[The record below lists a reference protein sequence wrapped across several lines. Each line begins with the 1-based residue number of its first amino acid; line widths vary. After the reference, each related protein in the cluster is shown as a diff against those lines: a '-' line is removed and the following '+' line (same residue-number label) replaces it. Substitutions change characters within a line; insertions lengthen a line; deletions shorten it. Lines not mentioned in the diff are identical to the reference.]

1 VEDGNDTT
9 WIDCALQDA
18 KAETSR
24 PSIIFIRTTIGC
36 GAPHKEGTSEA
47 HGSPLGAEEVLAAKK
62 FLGWPADPAF
72 FIPDDT
78 FAFFRNSRDRGRE
91 WEARWE
97 KSFDRYRTEFPELA
111 DEFIRVMEGR
121 LPEKWEAQLPLYP
134 DGTKDTA
141 TRKASES
148 AMQALAS
155 CLPELMGGSAD
166 LNPSTFTWLKGLG
179 DFQKPGM
186 PQENIQGAVGGAWGY
201 SGVNIH
207 FGVRE
212 HAMGAIAVGMALH
225 GGIIP
230 YTATFLTFSDYMR
243 PPMRLAALMG
253 LRIVFVFTHD
263 SIGLGEDGPTH
274 QPIEQIMNLRAV
286 PNLNVIRPAD
296 ANEAV
301 EAWKAAILNQAG
313 PTALIFTRQNLP
325 VMKRAELSPASCLQR
340 GGYILWDSSPDKPDI
355 LLIGTG
361 SEVALALEA
370 GKTLSSDGIRVRVI
384 SLPSWHIFDK
394 QPAEY
399 RDHVLPPDVR
409 ARIAMEAGIKLGW
422 EHYVGLDGVVIGIDR
437 FGASAP
443 AKVLYEKF
451 GVTAEHVIK
460 AAKKLMK

>member
-1 VEDGNDTT
+1 
-9 WIDCALQDA
+9 
-18 KAETSR
+18 
-24 PSIIFIRTTIGC
+24 
-36 GAPHKEGTSEA
+36 
-47 HGSPLGAEEVLAAKK
+47 
-62 FLGWPADPAF
+62 
-72 FIPDDT
+72 
-78 FAFFRNSRDRGRE
+78 
-91 WEARWE
+91 
-97 KSFDRYRTEFPELA
+97 
-111 DEFIRVMEGR
+111 
-121 LPEKWEAQLPLYP
+121 
-134 DGTKDTA
+134 
-141 TRKASES
+141 
-148 AMQALAS
+148 
-155 CLPELMGGSAD
+155 
-166 LNPSTFTWLKGLG
+166 
-179 DFQKPGM
+179 
-186 PQENIQGAVGGAWGY
+186 
-201 SGVNIH
+201 
-207 FGVRE
+207 
-212 HAMGAIAVGMALH
+212 
-225 GGIIP
+225 
-230 YTATFLTFSDYMR
+230 
-243 PPMRLAALMG
+243 
-253 LRIVFVFTHD
+253 VFVFTHD

-286 PNLNVIRPAD
+286 PNLNVIRPAV

-409 ARIAMEAGIKLGW
+409 ARIAIEAGIKLGW
-422 EHYVGLDGVVIGIDR
+422 EHYVGLDGVVIGMDR